1 VDEAALYRALKE
13 GWIGAAAQDDFEGEP
28 AKLKGWRP
36 ESPLLEL
43 ENFLVTPHIA
53 WYSEEA
59 RLKAQR
65 GAAEEV
71 VRVLK
76 GERPRHLVNPEVLK
90 VLGIKGEGEKP

>member
-1 VDEAALYRALKE
+1 
-13 GWIGAAAQDDFEGEP
+13 
-28 AKLKGWRP
+28 
-36 ESPLLEL
+36 LEL